1 MGMEDFHA
9 TMCKNLGYFVHT
21 GKISGL
27 LGLSESY
34 IDNMMVLSKVKKK
47 KNVFEGCPTCPIVG
61 F

>member
-47 KNVFEGCPTCPIVG
+47 KFLKAAQLVL
-61 F
+61 

>member
-9 TMCKNLGYFVHT
+9 TMCKTKDFFVNTLKT
-21 GKISGL
+21 GGL

-34 IDNMMVLSKVKKK
+34 IDNMMVLRKVKKK
-47 KNVFEGCPTCPIVG
+47 VFEGCPTCPIV